1 MPRLGVCLVGTDWV
15 FALLCSCPTMAS
27 RCRSVAA
34 ILVAVS
40 SPAVSWV
47 ARPNAAHSAGSTRP
61 GGDACWVPSSYP
73 RPLPRREGLP
83 VLWMGAAEDEIEAEV
98 MAMRASK
105 IKQALEEMSVA
116 TKGVYEVG
124 PGASLGLSCS
134 QQQQR

>member
-1 MPRLGVCLVGTDWV
+1 
-15 FALLCSCPTMAS
+15 
-27 RCRSVAA
+27 
-34 ILVAVS
+34 
-40 SPAVSWV
+40 
-47 ARPNAAHSAGSTRP
+47 
-61 GGDACWVPSSYP
+61 
-73 RPLPRREGLP
+73 
-83 VLWMGAAEDEIEAEV
+83 MGAAEDEIEAEV